1 MPLKPASVYAQK
13 MMSDHDVDPDS
24 PQAKYYKDLAA
35 IVLLVIADADVM
47 GTGLVAPGGGGPVT
61 GLAKI
66 T

>member
-1 MPLKPASVYAQK
+1 MPMKPASLYGLAAAAKAKV
-13 MMSDHDVDPDS
+13 PPTS
-24 PQAKYYKDLAA
+24 PQVKYYEDIAEM
-35 IVLLVIADADVM
+35 VLLILADAEVQ

>member
-1 MPLKPASVYAQK
+1 MPLKPASLYGAQAAAAAK
-13 MMSDHDVDPDS
+13 VLPTS
-24 PQAKYYKDLAA
+24 PQVKYYEDLAA
-35 IVLLVIADADVM
+35 MVLLILADAEVQ